1 MEFAFR
7 CPPPPPVTSSGIP
20 WNECIPET
28 GIPRS
33 SYSTTWLSWF
43 DYSRLSPLRG
53 ETFPGTVFFRFFSQ
67 SCLKKRSTSN
77 LFVRII
83 IIIVYFYIG
92 IFNQL
97 WKIWAKSR
105 TSQRSLNN
113 KIDSIYPK
121 CLPSSRNY
129 SRTRFLHFSSSF
141 LPSRSSNSREPS
153 RNRVFIWSRCRSLRN
168 VEFPASGL
176 VVCPRFHDLFA
187 LGEHARAYIQ
197 AWENIVA
204 CQPCVL
210 ARLRYFVSGIVVPFH
225 DIGTNVYLAS
235 KWKRVKC
242 LPGKNV

>member
-53 ETFPGTVFFRFFSQ
+53 ETFPGAVSFRFFSQ

-121 CLPSSRNY
+121 YLPSNRNY
-129 SRTRFLHFSSSF
+129 SRTRFLHFSSSPLF
-141 LPSRSSNSREPS
+141 PSASLLELKRTQSQPSLYLIALSLSSKRRVSRVWSRRLPAFSRFICFGRARARLHPSVRKHRRVPATCPRAVALLRLWNRRSFPRYWNGRLSRE
-153 RNRVFIWSRCRSLRN
+153 
-168 VEFPASGL
+168 
-176 VVCPRFHDLFA
+176 
-187 LGEHARAYIQ
+187 
-197 AWENIVA
+197 
-204 CQPCVL
+204 
-210 ARLRYFVSGIVVPFH
+210 
-225 DIGTNVYLAS
+225 
-235 KWKRVKC
+235 
-242 LPGKNV
+242 